1 VRRGEM
7 RVSRVEKGRAGVCPV
22 CIVFEGLGPG
32 PRVEFRKR
40 NIRWLSKAS

>member
-1 VRRGEM
+1 MRRGEM
-7 RVSRVEKGRAGVCPV
+7 RVSRVEEARAGVCSV

-40 NIRWLSKAS
+40 NIRWLWKAS

>member
-1 VRRGEM
+1 M
-7 RVSRVEKGRAGVCPV
+7 RVSRVEEARAGGCSV

>member
-1 VRRGEM
+1 M

>member
-1 VRRGEM
+1 M
-7 RVSRVEKGRAGVCPV
+7 RVSRVEEGTAGVCPV

-40 NIRWLSKAS
+40 NIRWQWKAS